1 MKKEQIEFLKNLKKE
16 ILTQDN
22 LATRDVMFAVMETK
36 EHYGIDRECCER
48 QVLIIDDEIY
58 ENISEVIDDFP
69 NLEKEL
75 LQAADLEDVCYLLND
90 GYGYDAR
97 LSGVIEI
104 NEFDFMNG
112 QSVFFTSK
120 ACKEFIEKNKHNLSS
135 PVCYGI
141 SAWNNPEMNNLR
153 EIIVSTDW
161 DKLQDS
167 DDSLRENNVKMLIDA
182 IEYQGGKLSSV
193 QKQILGKITF
203 DNAINYN
210 FKLIANISKDF
221 AEYDFYTALFES
233 ELITDYFDKLDTQT
247 ISSWWIKEN
256 KLLEEYEEYDGVL
269 TPFEFISENKDT
281 LESFLKFYFKIV
293 E

>member
-22 LATRDVMFAVMETK
+22 LATRDVMFAVLETK
-36 EHYGIDRECCER
+36 ERYDIDSDYCDY
-48 QVLIIDDEIY
+48 QVMVADDTVFRDMDD
-58 ENISEVIDDFP
+58 VIDNFPDF
-69 NLEKEL
+69 EEEL
-75 LQAADLEDVCYLLND
+75 KDMDLESACYYLHNQ
-90 GYGYDAR
+90 GYDVR
-97 LSGVIEI
+97 MCGVKEM
-104 NEFDFMNG
+104 ETFDFMNG

-120 ACKEFIEKNKHNLSS
+120 ACKEFIERNKHNLSS

-141 SAWNNPEMNNLR
+141 SAWNNPEMRTLR
-153 EIIVSTDW
+153 EIIISTDW
-161 DKLQDS
+161 ELQDVN
-167 DDSLRENNVKMLIDA
+167 DSLRKNNVKMLIDA
-182 IEYQGGKLSSV
+182 IEYQGASLSSV
-193 QKQILGKITF
+193 QKQILEKITF
-203 DNAINYN
+203 DNAKNYN
-210 FKLIANISKDF
+210 FELIANISKDF

-247 ISSWWIKEN
+247 ISNWWIKEN
-256 KLLEEYEEYDGVL
+256 KLLEEYKEYDGVL